1 MQVPESVHLPFTAEV
16 MSSMPCDGFEN
27 VKSMQVRHLMSLKR
41 TGPKKGDR
49 PALRMALHVLNWTGQ
64 VQGVPFDVSR
74 QRFFWLD
81 DGPLIPPG
89 NSCIKSRGLSSKNR
103 FILYRGF
110 PLWLGF
116 TGEGCDSIEVSGCQ
130 TRAWR
135 STFYIKASLVHMV
148 LGVLIFILI
157 SILC

>member
-1 MQVPESVHLPFTAEV
+1 
-16 MSSMPCDGFEN
+16 
-27 VKSMQVRHLMSLKR
+27 MSLKR
-41 TGPKKGDR
+41 TGPTKGDR
-49 PALRMALHVLNWTGQ
+49 PALRMALHVSNCTGQ

-103 FILYRGF
+103 LILYRGF

-148 LGVLIFILI
+148 LFLFYIDFHFMLDSSQGLGFN
-157 SILC
+157 LCTMPKCTLKIKPLFRFFHCEAWGS